1 MSLSLKI
8 TSYQRLTPS
17 QPSVYHAESDSFTI
31 GRNHEN
37 DWAIPDPQ
45 RFLSGV
51 HCRIH
56 KEGDDYFIT
65 DTSTN
70 GVFLNGSETRLARN
84 ESIGLNPGDRF
95 RIGDY
100 EFEVVIEDD
109 VLAGNPDTSNEET
122 MIGMDP
128 FADPFETAGKPPEP
142 DSFSGNDPFED
153 DDPFSE
159 PVSGGS
165 DIAEDDD
172 FLEDLEKPL
181 SSMGDNPLA
190 GHVSIDS
197 LMGFDDDE
205 SDSDEQDS
213 AEKLEQRRT
222 PLREAFKPAGHGAS
236 PAPTSKPPKSV
247 KGSSAPDRFQ
257 DAFPDEFPDDW
268 DETTGMLKIPEKD
281 DAVESPAGV
290 DFPDNW
296 DETTGL
302 LKASLAPDPP
312 PEPGKA
318 STPPAPTPEP
328 ETGKELP
335 PATPAP
341 QKPAAPVEPATP
353 VQRGNAAAAF
363 ARGAGLDLNQVAGIE
378 QDVLFEQVGRMLVMF
393 TEGLIQTLGGR
404 THIKSEFRLDQTMIR
419 PAENNPF
426 KFSTSKTRTLLQLL
440 SKSDPAYKSGVNAIR
455 EGFDDVNAHQMAVI
469 AGMEA
474 ALQDILARFNPKT
487 LEQRIVSDSIL
498 DNILPGGKKAKYW
511 DIFKLLFDEIAGE
524 AEDNFQQL
532 FGREF
537 SRAYEEQ
544 LSRLKNT
551 RKE

>member
-17 QPSVYHAESDSFTI
+17 QQTSYQAESDSFTI
-31 GRNHEN
+31 GRNSSN

-45 RFLSGV
+45 RFLSGM

-56 KEGDDYFIT
+56 KQGDSYYIT

-70 GVFLNGSETRLARN
+70 GVFLNGSEQRLTRD
-84 ESIGLNPGDRF
+84 EPVDLNAGDKF

-100 EFEVVIEDD
+100 EFEVMIEDAS
-109 VLAGNPDTSNEET
+109 LAGNPFTAEDET
-122 MIGMDP
+122 MVELDPFDDPFSATGPPSTPDPLSEPDP
-128 FADPFETAGKPPEP
+128 FA
-142 DSFSGNDPFED
+142 D

-159 PVSGGS
+159 ADPFDSPV
-165 DIAEDDD
+165 EKEDD
-172 FLEDLEKPL
+172 FLKHINTPL
-181 SSMGDNPLA
+181 SHLDESPL
-190 GHVSIDS
+190 GSSVSIDS

-205 SDSDEQDS
+205 VELDDPDS

-222 PLREAFKPAGHGAS
+222 PLKEAFKPSGVSTPVAPPVAETS
-236 PAPTSKPPKSV
+236 PADKSIDS
-247 KGSSAPDRFQ
+247 GGFD
-257 DAFPDEFPDDW
+257 DFPDDW
-268 DETTGMLKIPEKD
+268 DETTGMLRIPEQD
-281 DAVESPAGV
+281 DSIESPDPT

-296 DETTGL
+296 DEATGM
-302 LKASLAPDPP
+302 LKVPVEPP
-312 PEPGKA
+312 PPREPIPAKA
-318 STPPAPTPEP
+318 VKPQPVAPVPRATPPAQATPQ
-328 ETGKELP
+328 P
-335 PATPAP
+335 PAAHA
-341 QKPAAPVEPATP
+341 QP
-353 VQRGNAAAAF
+353 VQAGNAVAAF
-363 ARGAGLDLNQVAGIE
+363 ARGAGLELDQISGIE

-426 KFSTSKTRTLLQLL
+426 KFSTSRTRTLLQLL
-440 SKSDPAYKSGVNAIR
+440 SKSDPAYMTGVNAIT

-474 ALQDILARFNPKT
+474 ALQDVLGRFNPKT
-487 LEQRIVSDSIL
+487 LETRLVSHSIL

-511 DIFKLLFDEIAGE
+511 DIFNILFDEIAGE

>member
-8 TSYQRLTPS
+8 TSYQRLTPN
-17 QPSVYHAESDSFTI
+17 QQSVYQAESDSFTI

-51 HCRIH
+51 HCRIS
-56 KEGDDYFIT
+56 KTGDNYFIT

-70 GVFLNGSETRLARN
+70 GVFLNGSETRLTRN
-84 ESIGLNPGDRF
+84 ELVALDADDRF

-100 EFEVVIEDD
+100 EFEVIIEDD
-109 VLAGNPDTSNEET
+109 SLVGNPYTSDEET
-122 MIGMDP
+122 MIGASPFDDPFPASETPKQTDP
-128 FADPFETAGKPPEP
+128 FAD
-142 DSFSGNDPFED
+142 SGPFED
-153 DDPFSE
+153 DPF
-159 PVSGGS
+159 
-165 DIAEDDD
+165 AEIIQDKHESDDD
-172 FLEDLEKPL
+172 NDFLSNLDKPL
-181 SSMGDNPLA
+181 SSLADSPLA

-197 LMGFDDDE
+197 LMGFDDDIDLE
-205 SDSDEQDS
+205 EDDS
-213 AEKLEQRRT
+213 AEKLEQRHT
-222 PLREAFKPAGHGAS
+222 PLREVIKPSGRR
-236 PAPTSKPPKSV
+236 
-247 KGSSAPDRFQ
+247 GSSSPPSAASTPVEKARGSETFQ
-257 DAFPDEFPDDW
+257 SAFPDEFPDDW
-268 DETTGMLKIPEKD
+268 DETTGLLKISDKQGPSGSDSD
-281 DAVESPAGV
+281 DI
-290 DFPDNW
+290 FPDDW
-296 DETTGL
+296 DVTTGMR
-302 LKASLAPDPP
+302 KVPV
-312 PEPGKA
+312 
-318 STPPAPTPEP
+318 
-328 ETGKELP
+328 
-335 PATPAP
+335 TPAP
-341 QKPAAPVEPATP
+341 PKVAPPPPVEESIPSAKEMAPPPVAPPPSP
-353 VQRGNAAAAF
+353 VQQVTAATTPGQAGNAIAAF
-363 ARGAGLDLNQVAGIE
+363 ARGAGLEVDQIAAFE
-378 QDVLFEQVGRMLVMF
+378 QEVLFEQVGRMLIGF

-440 SKSDPAYKSGVNAIR
+440 SKSDPAYKSGVKAIS

-474 ALQDILARFNPKT
+474 ALQDILARFNPKS
-487 LEQRIVSDSIL
+487 LEKRIVSDSIL

-511 DIFKLLFDEIAGE
+511 DIFKILFDEIAGE

-544 LSRLKNT
+544 LSRLKKS

>member
-8 TSYQRLTPS
+8 TSYQRLTPN
-17 QPSVYHAESDSFTI
+17 QQSVYHAESDSFTI

-56 KEGDDYFIT
+56 KEGDKYCIT

-70 GVFLNGSETRLARN
+70 GVFLNGSEDRLTRN
-84 ESIGLNPGDRF
+84 EPVDLVAGDKF

-100 EFEVVIEDD
+100 EFEVIVDD
-109 VLAGNPDTSNEET
+109 GSLSGNPLTSDEQT
-122 MIGMDP
+122 MVG
-128 FADPFETAGKPPEP
+128 ADPF
-142 DSFSGNDPFED
+142 DDPFEAMDSPSAPDPFSTADPFD

-159 PVSGGS
+159 PASS
-165 DIAEDDD
+165 SPAIDEDDD
-172 FLEDLEKPL
+172 FLEDIDKPL
-181 SSMGDNPLA
+181 SSLRDNPLE
-190 GHVSIDS
+190 GHMSIDS
-197 LMGFDDDE
+197 LLGFDDE
-205 SDSDEQDS
+205 ALELEPQDS
-213 AEKLEQRRT
+213 ADKLAQRHT
-222 PLREAFKPAGHGAS
+222 PLREAFKPSGIESAHSS
-236 PAPTSKPPKSV
+236 PDTAANIS
-247 KGSSAPDRFQ
+247 GSDSIQ
-257 DAFPDEFPDDW
+257 SAFPDEFPDDW
-268 DETTGMLKIPEKD
+268 DM
-281 DAVESPAGV
+281 
-290 DFPDNW
+290 
-296 DETTGL
+296 TTGL
-302 LKASLAPDPP
+302 LKIPEAPGSAESPDIVDFPDDWDEATGMLKVP
-312 PEPGKA
+312 VAPEPPKA
-318 STPPAPTPEP
+318 TKPPVEKPTPKPKPVAKQTEP
-328 ETGKELP
+328 G
-335 PATPAP
+335 
-341 QKPAAPVEPATP
+341 P
-353 VQRGNAAAAF
+353 VQRQPAVPGTPVENGGALGAF
-363 ARGAGLDLNQVAGIE
+363 ARGAELELSQVSGFE
-378 QDVLFEQVGRMLVMF
+378 QEVLFEQVGRMLVMF

-474 ALQDILARFNPKT
+474 ALQDILDRFNPKT
-487 LEQRIVSDSIL
+487 LEKRIVSDSIL

>member
-17 QPSVYHAESDSFTI
+17 QQSVYQAESDSFTI

-56 KEGDDYFIT
+56 KEGDGYQIT

-70 GVFLNGSETRLARN
+70 GVFLNGSEERLIRN
-84 ESIGLNPGDRF
+84 ESVDLNAGDRF

-100 EFEVVIEDD
+100 EFEVVIEDSALD
-109 VLAGNPDTSNEET
+109 GNPYTSNEET
-122 MIGMDP
+122 MTG
-128 FADPFETAGKPPEP
+128 ADPFDGPYSVAGSPTEPE
-142 DSFSGNDPFED
+142 SFSGSDPFED
-153 DDPFSE
+153 DPFVE
-159 PVSGGS
+159 PLSKS
-165 DIAEDDD
+165 QSPAEDDD
-172 FLEDLEKPL
+172 FLENIGKPL
-181 SSMGDNPLA
+181 SSLGDSPLE
-190 GHVSIDS
+190 GNVSIDS
-197 LMGFDDDE
+197 LMGFDDDLE
-205 SDSDEQDS
+205 LEDQDS
-213 AEKLEQRRT
+213 AEELKQRHT
-222 PLREAFKPAGHGAS
+222 PLKDSFKPSGIGDS
-236 PAPTSKPPKSV
+236 PEPSIPEPPTPEPKPDANTGGFES
-247 KGSSAPDRFQ
+247 FQ
-257 DAFPDEFPDDW
+257 DAFPDEFPDNW
-268 DETTGMLKIPEKD
+268 DETTGMLKIP
-281 DAVESPAGV
+281 VENDPFESTGNT

-296 DETTGL
+296 DEATGM
-302 LKASLAPDPP
+302 LKVPVA
-312 PEPGKA
+312 PEPPKA
-318 STPPAPTPEP
+318 DKPAPVAPKP
-328 ETGKELP
+328 KKVKEAAP
-335 PATPAP
+335 PTPAP
-341 QKPAAPVEPATP
+341 QKPVATAPPT
-353 VQRGNAAAAF
+353 QSGDAAAAF
-363 ARGAGLDLNQVAGIE
+363 ARGAGLELSQISGFE

-474 ALQDILARFNPKT
+474 ALQDILARFNPQT
-487 LEQRIVSDSIL
+487 LEKRIVSDSIL
-498 DNILPGGKKAKYW
+498 DSILPGGKKAKYW

-544 LSRLKNT
+544 LSRLKKT

>member
-17 QPSVYHAESDSFTI
+17 QQQEYHAESDSFTI
-31 GRNHEN
+31 GRSHDN

-51 HCRIH
+51 HCRIS

-70 GVFLNGSETRLARN
+70 GVFLNGSEERLTRN
-84 ESIGLNPGDRF
+84 DPVKLNPGDRF

-100 EFEVVIEDD
+100 EFEVQIDD
-109 VLAGNPDTSNEET
+109 DSLAGNPLTSEDAT
-122 MIGMDP
+122 MVG
-128 FADPFETAGKPPEP
+128 ADPFEDPFAASGASSEP
-142 DSFSGNDPFED
+142 DPFAEPDPFD
-153 DDPFSE
+153 DDPFAE
-159 PVSGGS
+159 PEKAGS
-165 DIAEDDD
+165 TPDMEDD
-172 FLEDLEKPL
+172 FLKDV
-181 SSMGDNPLA
+181 NAPLA
-190 GHVSIDS
+190 PVDDGSLGKPVSIDS
-197 LMGFDDDE
+197 LMDFGDDG
-205 SDSDEQDS
+205 DSEEEET
-213 AEKLEQRRT
+213 AEKLEQRQT
-222 PLREAFKPAGHGAS
+222 PLSEAFKPSSHDSA
-236 PAPTSKPPKSV
+236 PKPTS
-247 KGSSAPDRFQ
+247 DRPAEPF
-257 DAFPDEFPDDW
+257 DADDFPDNW

-281 DAVESPAGV
+281 DAFDTPDTD

-296 DETTGL
+296 DEATGMFVAPE
-302 LKASLAPDPP
+302 ASPAP
-312 PEPGKA
+312 PEPVTEEPPTAAKPT
-318 STPPAPTPEP
+318 TPP
-328 ETGKELP
+328 P
-335 PATPAP
+335 PKPAS
-341 QKPAAPVEPATP
+341 KPAAAPPPVAP
-353 VQRGNAAAAF
+353 VAQGGDAMAAF
-363 ARGAGLDLNQVAGIE
+363 ARGAGLEPGQISAYDP
-378 QDVLFEQVGRMLVMF
+378 DVLFEQIGRMVIEF

-440 SKSDPAYKSGVNAIR
+440 SKKDPAYKSGVNAIS

-474 ALQDILARFNPKT
+474 ALQSVLHRFNPKS
-487 LEQRIVSDSIL
+487 LENRIVSDSIF

-524 AEDNFQQL
+524 AEDDFQQL
-532 FGREF
+532 FGKEF

-544 LSRLKNT
+544 LDRLKNT
-551 RKE
+551 RKER

>member
-17 QPSVYHAESDSFTI
+17 QQAVYYADSDSFTI

-56 KEGDDYFIT
+56 KEGDGYKIT

-70 GVFLNGSETRLARN
+70 GVFLNGSEERLTRN
-84 ESIGLNPGDRF
+84 ESVDLCAGDKF

-100 EFEVVIEDD
+100 EFEVVIEDAS
-109 VLAGNPDTSNEET
+109 LQGNPFTSDDET
-122 MIGMDP
+122 MVGADSFDNPYSARETPKESAPFADSDP
-128 FADPFETAGKPPEP
+128 FA
-142 DSFSGNDPFED
+142 D
-153 DDPFSE
+153 DDPFSTPE
-159 PVSGGS
+159 SSGTPS
-165 DIAEDDD
+165 DIEDD
-172 FLEDLEKPL
+172 FLKDVNKPL
-181 SSMGDNPLA
+181 TPMDDSPL
-190 GHVSIDS
+190 GSHVSIDS
-197 LMGFDDDE
+197 LMGLDDD
-205 SDSDEQDS
+205 DMDLQEQDS
-213 AEKLEQRRT
+213 ADQLEQRHSPLNQAFEPSNPAT
-222 PLREAFKPAGHGAS
+222 PEPPATIS
-236 PAPTSKPPKSV
+236 ESDT
-247 KGSSAPDRFQ
+247 GSQ
-257 DAFPDEFPDDW
+257 DEFPDNW
-268 DETTGMLKIPEKD
+268 DEATGMFIIPD
-281 DAVESPAGV
+281 LAESPGSSDPT

-302 LKASLAPDPP
+302 VKV
-312 PEPGKA
+312 PE
-318 STPPAPTPEP
+318 STSPKPVRAA
-328 ETGKELP
+328 
-335 PATPAP
+335 PATPKPEAEIPPKPVAP
-341 QKPAAPVEPATP
+341 APEPVAPAPRVSTAAPKSSAAAPSA
-353 VQRGNAAAAF
+353 RSGDAAAAF
-363 ARGAGLDLNQVAGIE
+363 ARGAGLELEQLAKFD
-378 QDVLFEQVGRMLVMF
+378 QDVLFEQVGRMLIMF

-419 PAENNPF
+419 PADNNPF

-440 SKSDPAYKSGVNAIR
+440 SKSDPAYKSGVNAIS
-455 EGFDDVNAHQMAVI
+455 EGFDDVNAHQMSVV

-474 ALQDILARFNPKT
+474 ALQDILHRFNPKT
-487 LEQRIVSDSIL
+487 LETRIVSDSIL

-524 AEDNFQQL
+524 AEDDFQQL

-544 LSRLKNT
+544 LNRLKST
-551 RKE
+551 PKE

>member
-1 MSLSLKI
+1 MSISLKI

-17 QPSVYHAESDSFTI
+17 QQSVYKAESDSFTI

-56 KEGDDYFIT
+56 KDGDKYLIT

-70 GVFLNGSETRLARN
+70 GVFLNGSEDRLSKN
-84 ESIGLNPGDRF
+84 EPVDLEAGDRF

-100 EFEVVIEDD
+100 EFEVLIEDD
-109 VLAGNPDTSNEET
+109 SLAGNPFTSNEET
-122 MIGMDP
+122 MIG
-128 FADPFETAGKPPEP
+128 ADPFG
-142 DSFSGNDPFED
+142 DPFESDSPAAQSDSLSSSDPFGD
-153 DDPFSE
+153 DDPFAEPEPDESE
-159 PVSGGS
+159 TPQ
-165 DIAEDDD
+165 DD
-172 FLEDLEKPL
+172 FMEDIDKPL
-181 SSMGDNPLA
+181 SSLADNPLA

-197 LMGFDDDE
+197 LMGFDDDNPDPEEQE
-205 SDSDEQDS
+205 SAQ
-213 AEKLEQRRT
+213 KLRQRDT
-222 PLREAFKPAGHGAS
+222 PLRESFKPSGFSTPEKTES
-236 PAPTSKPPKSV
+236 PPTSDSDPG
-247 KGSSAPDRFQ
+247 GSDSIQ
-257 DAFPDEFPDDW
+257 SAFPDEFPDNW
-268 DETTGMLKIPEKD
+268 DETTGMLKIPEHQAPAESD
-281 DAVESPAGV
+281 DFG

-302 LKASLAPDPP
+302 VKVPEKPAPKAD
-312 PEPGKA
+312 K
-318 STPPAPTPEP
+318 PPAPEVPEP
-328 ETGKELP
+328 EPVRKSAP
-335 PATPAP
+335 PKQK
-341 QKPAAPVEPATP
+341 QKPVETAAAPA
-353 VQRGNAAAAF
+353 QAGNASAAF
-363 ARGAGLDLNQVAGIE
+363 ARGAGLELSQISAFE
-378 QDVLFEQVGRMLVMF
+378 QEVLFEQVGRMLVMF
-393 TEGLIQTLGGR
+393 TEGLIQTLGAR

-440 SKSDPAYKSGVNAIR
+440 SKNDPAYKSGVNAIR

-474 ALQDILARFNPKT
+474 ALQDILSRFNPKT
-487 LEQRIVSDSIL
+487 LEKRIVSDSIL

-551 RKE
+551 RKD